1 MLKKPKKMVISANIA
16 IPDLA
21 LALVVENDYEQVYEL
36 IRRIDAEQQDWQFT
50 YGLKDLVDELMNDEA
65 ADKVNGG

>member
-1 MLKKPKKMVISANIA
+1 MPKTPKKMNVSASVDIN
-16 IPDLA
+16 DLA
-21 LALVVENDYEQVYEL
+21 LALVVENGYEQVYEL

-50 YGLKDLVDELMNDEA
+50 YGLKDLVDELMNDDE